1 MVLELSSLTPPE
13 LLDIMACSGAIL
25 ILGDQMPKSVKSL
38 QDASFL
44 AAALEGLDLQR
55 KRIEEQIAQ
64 VRAMLGG
71 RRASLGAAAAT
82 TGRKRVL
89 SPEARKRIASAQK
102 KRWAEY
108 RRKQA
113 AQAKES

>member
-1 MVLELSSLTPPE
+1 
-13 LLDIMACSGAIL
+13 
-25 ILGDQMPKSVKSL
+25 MPKSVKSL

-71 RRASLGAAAAT
+71 RRVSLGVGGTAT
-82 TGRKRVL
+82 TARKRVL

>member
-1 MVLELSSLTPPE
+1 M
-13 LLDIMACSGAIL
+13 
-25 ILGDQMPKSVKSL
+25 QKSAKSL

-71 RRASLGAAAAT
+71 KRVSTGSGAAKAA
-82 TGRKRVL
+82 RKRVL
-89 SPEARKRIASAQK
+89 SPEARKRIAAAQK